1 MPRDKANIEEADDII
16 SIELGV
22 TRRNLMK
29 QLSAAGLAGGLTG
42 GMAGCASLRQGS
54 PTPSDIEDAD
64 GSDDSDGSD
73 GSDGGDGETTNDV
86 QDEGGSDNQIP
97 PFTRVP
103 LIPPPGADQMDL
115 SNPQEQE
122 RRMDFVTHNGTN
134 QFFTP
139 VIAGM
144 NDALN
149 RMDWS
154 GSFTGPEGNDQARQV
169 EILNTKVDSLRNGR
183 DLLGT
188 TVLDESSYAAP
199 IRSAIEN
206 DITVVQYNT
215 TVDAWDFQ
223 FMMEEFDRVLPYVG
237 QQAFPAGNAVGITAY
252 EKAQEILGS
261 DTELTVLPCIAVP
274 GHPALQARTDGF
286 VNSIGAQ
293 DNVTMLEQ
301 LNVSTDVAQATT
313 RVQDA
318 YSANNDINVI
328 LGSGFWG
335 PAAAASLIEN
345 EGLQGEMVVGGFDL
359 PESTLQGIENGNIT
373 FTVGQDPYSQGFQPV
388 MLAWEYVKRGIPMK
402 DYITGVSIIDE
413 SNIEFASQRS
423 GSWDELVDWQDQ
435 NYSN

>member
-1 MPRDKANIEEADDII
+1 MAPDSGDIEEADDVV

-22 TRRNLMK
+22 SRRKLMK
-29 QLSAAGLAGGLTG
+29 QLSAAGLASGLA
-42 GMAGCASLRQGS
+42 GMAGCSSLRNQETAT
-54 PTPSDIEDAD
+54 PTSGGGGQD
-64 GSDDSDGSD
+64 G
-73 GSDGGDGETTNDV
+73 DGGDGGG
-86 QDEGGSDNQIP
+86 GGSNQIP
-97 PFTRVP
+97 EFTRVP
-103 LIPPPGADQMDL
+103 LVPPPGADSMDL
-115 SNPQEQE
+115 SEPTHEE

-149 RMDWS
+149 AMGWT

-169 EILNTKVDSLRNGR
+169 EILNTKVDSLESGR

-188 TVLDESSYAAP
+188 TVLDESSYTAP
-199 IRSAIEN
+199 VKSAMEN

-215 TVDAWDFQ
+215 TVDGWDYEY
-223 FMMEEFDRVLPYVG
+223 MMDEFGMPLPYVG
-237 QQAFPAGNAVGITAY
+237 QRAFPAGNAVGITAY

-293 DNVTMLEQ
+293 DNVTMLDQ
-301 LNVSTDVAQATT
+301 LNVSTDVSQATS

-335 PAAAASLIEN
+335 PAAAAQLVES
-345 EGLQGEMVVGGFDL
+345 EGLQDEVIVGGFDL
-359 PESTLQGIENGNIT
+359 PESTLQGIENNTIT
-373 FTVGQDPYSQGFQPV
+373 FTVGQDPYSQGFQSV
-388 MLAWEYVKRGIPMK
+388 MLGWEYVERGIPMK
-402 DYITGVSIIDE
+402 DYITGVSIVDE
-413 SNIEFASQRS
+413 SNIEFARTRS
-423 GSWDELVDWQDQ
+423 GSWDELVSWQDE
-435 NYSN
+435 NYDT

>member
-1 MPRDKANIEEADDII
+1 
-16 SIELGV
+16 
-22 TRRNLMK
+22 
-29 QLSAAGLAGGLTG
+29 
-42 GMAGCASLRQGS
+42 
-54 PTPSDIEDAD
+54 
-64 GSDDSDGSD
+64 
-73 GSDGGDGETTNDV
+73 
-86 QDEGGSDNQIP
+86 
-97 PFTRVP
+97 
-103 LIPPPGADQMDL
+103 
-115 SNPQEQE
+115 
-122 RRMDFVTHNGTN
+122 MDFVTHNGTN

-149 RMDWS
+149 KMGWS

-169 EILNTKVDSLRNGR
+169 EILNTKVDSLESGR

-206 DITVVQYNT
+206 EITVVQYNT

-252 EKAQEILGS
+252 EKAQEMFGS

-293 DNVTMLEQ
+293 DNVEMLEQ

-335 PAAAASLIEN
+335 PAAAAQLVEN

-359 PESTLQGIENGNIT
+359 PESTLQGIRNGNVT

-388 MLAWEYVKRGIPMK
+388 MLGWEYVERGIPMK
-402 DYITGVSIIDE
+402 DYITGVSIVDE

-423 GSWDELVDWQDQ
+423 GSWDELVDWQNQ
-435 NYSN
+435 NYDN